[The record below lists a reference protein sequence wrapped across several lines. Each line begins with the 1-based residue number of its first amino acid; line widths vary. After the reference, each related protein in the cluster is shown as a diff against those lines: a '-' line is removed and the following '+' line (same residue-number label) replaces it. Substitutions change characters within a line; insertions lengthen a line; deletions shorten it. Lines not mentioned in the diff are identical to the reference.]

1 MPIIHLEDHGEFVA
15 HLEAHGDLKGCVLQ
29 GLDLTAEH
37 DRLLACDPDGSV
49 FLGCQLHEGVVLHLL
64 AKGATV
70 FPDLGPSRPYNP
82 TRGRLYTI
90 DELLE
95 GFATNAPG
103 SFSESADM
111 AIYHHFQ
118 AHKKARPIPLLESLS
133 QRLHDHAID
142 DALEAL
148 LHPQEG
154 DAPKVVA
161 IMGGHAMKRNEP
173 EFARVAAIAS
183 ELTRRGY
190 FIASGGGPG
199 AMEAA
204 NLGAYLSPH
213 GADAITRA
221 IELLSPAPD
230 YSSHEYLVAG
240 QAVRDA
246 YPEGAGSLA
255 IPTWF
260 YGHEPSN
267 QFASHIA
274 KYFSNSLRED
284 GLLAIA
290 THGVIYAPG
299 SAGTVQEVFM
309 DAAQNHYG
317 TFAWVSPMVFLDR
330 DYWQHK
336 RPVLDL
342 LQKLGAGRQYVD
354 RIGAFDGVDEVVN
367 YIVEHPPVA
376 YANG

>member
-1 MPIIHLEDHGEFVA
+1 MPTIHLEARTEFIA
-15 HLEAHGDLKGCVLQ
+15 HLESNGHLRGCVLQ
-29 GLDLTAEH
+29 GLDLTDER
-37 DRLLACDPDGSV
+37 DRLLDCDPAGAV

-70 FPDLGPSRPYNP
+70 FPDLGPDRPYNP

-95 GFATNAPG
+95 GFSVTEPG
-103 SFSESADM
+103 SFADSADM
-111 AIYHHFQ
+111 AIYRHFQ
-118 AHKKARPIPLLESLS
+118 AQKKSRPIPLLESLS

-148 LHPQEG
+148 LHPSHGPQ
-154 DAPKVVA
+154 PKVVA
-161 IMGGHAMKRNEP
+161 IMGGHAMKRNQP
-173 EFARVAAIAS
+173 EFANVVRIAA

-213 GADAITRA
+213 GDHVIDEALR
-221 IELLSPAPD
+221 LLSPAPD
-230 YSSHEYLVAG
+230 YATHAYLVAG
-240 QAVRDA
+240 RAVREA
-246 YPEGAGSLA
+246 FPSGAASLA

-267 QFASHIA
+267 QFATHIA

-317 TFAWVSPMVFLDR
+317 TFEWVSPMVFLGR
-330 DYWQHK
+330 DFWSEE

-342 LQKLGAGRQYVD
+342 LHKLGKGRQYVD
-354 RIGAFDGVDEVVN
+354 RIAAFDEVDEVVS
-367 YIVEHPPVA
+367 YIAETPPVA
-376 YANG
+376 YAKG